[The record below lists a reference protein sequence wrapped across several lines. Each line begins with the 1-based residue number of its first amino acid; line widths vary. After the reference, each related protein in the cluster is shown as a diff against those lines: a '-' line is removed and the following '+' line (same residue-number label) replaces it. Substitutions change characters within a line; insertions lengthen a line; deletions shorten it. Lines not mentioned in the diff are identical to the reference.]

1 VCTFPSVEIL
11 FEDSSAELLLMKI
24 ARSWRWVLAY
34 QCVGFGL
41 LIAFAWL
48 EEIEGLPQFL
58 FGGGKHIHDWRD
70 SAMATLIIVYVAA
83 IIIGLTLR
91 LLGRLQHLE
100 DLLRVCAWCRKIG
113 YKGKWLRM
121 EDYFAQ
127 GHNLYTTHGMCPD
140 CLKKVQ
146 EDTGLVKKLEIKA
159 PRPTPEII

>member
-1 VCTFPSVEIL
+1 
-11 FEDSSAELLLMKI
+11 
-24 ARSWRWVLAY
+24 
-34 QCVGFGL
+34 
-41 LIAFAWL
+41 
-48 EEIEGLPQFL
+48 
-58 FGGGKHIHDWRD
+58 
-70 SAMATLIIVYVAA
+70 MATLIIVYVAA

-159 PRPTPEII
+159 PSATPVVAGRRPSFKTSHRISLCCAPNATRIPISRIR